1 LVMGGSQGAK
11 GINDLMAG
19 AAGALA
25 GFPGLRLVHLAG
37 RDAEGVRAAY
47 GRAGLPGAEVLAF
60 DPDVGRHLRSAD
72 LVVSRAGAMAT
83 SEILAFGRPALFIPY
98 PFAGGHQ
105 RDNAEPLAR
114 RRAAWLREESALT
127 GESLGTLLRGLLADR
142 EGLRRTGERAKA
154 QAAPRASAEVFERI
168 RAAVSRRA

>member
-1 LVMGGSQGAK
+1 
-11 GINDLMAG
+11 
-19 AAGALA
+19 
-25 GFPGLRLVHLAG
+25 
-37 RDAEGVRAAY
+37 
-47 GRAGLPGAEVLAF
+47 VLAF